1 MKLLIKIS
9 KTTLLAIFI
18 FSTSSYAQQKNMA
31 KEFIVNLSKSKNYNQ
46 IIDKYFCKPSNKDAI
61 ETIKMQLLYLKG
73 EITKKKY
80 SIKDYNQKS
89 GIIQLDKKKYDKIY
103 ELWID
108 DKVLSYII
116 ISHNK
121 IISFSSMIKGNERI
135 PLSFCS
141 D

>member
-73 EITKKKY
+73 EITKKK
-80 SIKDYNQKS
+80 IFN
-89 GIIQLDKKKYDKIY
+89 
-103 ELWID
+103 
-108 DKVLSYII
+108 
-116 ISHNK
+116 
-121 IISFSSMIKGNERI
+121 
-135 PLSFCS
+135 
-141 D
+141 